1 MNHIL
6 TKRWFVFAVVFN
18 NISWNNDCNWPVLF
32 YYYRMSNQALYEKLE
47 QTRTILSVK
56 LAELINMTTIAD
68 RDDDDDDSF
77 AQENSELAIATGSVM
92 MVNNQTM
99 QLIKNVQDLLSLT
112 RSIKEKWLLNQ
123 IPVMGHSEKA
133 RFDENQI
140 EQLLDNCIKSFI
152 AEETT

>member
-1 MNHIL
+1 
-6 TKRWFVFAVVFN
+6 
-18 NISWNNDCNWPVLF
+18 
-32 YYYRMSNQALYEKLE
+32 MSNQALYEKLE

-68 RDDDDDDSF
+68 RDNDDDDSF
-77 AQENSELAIATGSVM
+77 AQENSELAIATSSVM

-123 IPVMGHSEKA
+123 IPVMGHSEEA

-152 AEETT
+152 AEEAT

>member
-1 MNHIL
+1 
-6 TKRWFVFAVVFN
+6 
-18 NISWNNDCNWPVLF
+18 
-32 YYYRMSNQALYEKLE
+32 MSNQALYEKLE

-68 RDDDDDDSF
+68 RNDDDEDSF
-77 AQENSELAIATGSVM
+77 AQENSELAIATTSVM

-123 IPVMGHSEKA
+123 IPVMEHSESA
-133 RFDENQI
+133 RFDEKQVEN
-140 EQLLDNCIKSFI
+140 LLDKCIEEFV
-152 AEETT
+152 AEQTT

>member
-1 MNHIL
+1 
-6 TKRWFVFAVVFN
+6 
-18 NISWNNDCNWPVLF
+18 
-32 YYYRMSNQALYEKLE
+32 MSNQALYEKLE

-68 RDDDDDDSF
+68 RNDDDEDSF
-77 AQENSELAIATGSVM
+77 AQENSELAVATTSVM

-123 IPVMGHSEKA
+123 IPVIEHSEET
-133 RFDENQI
+133 RFDEKQI
-140 EQLLDNCIKSFI
+140 KKLLDNCIETFV
-152 AEETT
+152 AEQTT